1 MHCRALI
8 IFDWKDDGVTE
19 VNELVKG
26 RRGVTADS
34 ARDLA
39 KVLGT
44 SPELWMNLQV
54 TWDLRRAGM
63 RRKAS

>member
-1 MHCRALI
+1 VHCRALI
-8 IFDWKDDGVTE
+8 IFNWKDDGVTE

-44 SPELWMNLQV
+44 SPELWMNL
-54 TWDLRRAGM
+54 R
-63 RRKAS
+63 